1 MTIWADRI
9 GSLGTENAFKIGDD
23 IRRCEATGMTVIR
36 LNLGEPDFNSADNIN
51 GAAITEI
58 TRGNS
63 HYTDPQG
70 ILPLRESIAR
80 QVSESRGVSVS
91 PEQIVVTTGA
101 KPSIAYT
108 IMAYV
113 NPGDEV
119 IYPSPGFPIYES
131 WITYMG
137 GKPVPLHLDEA
148 KDFRFDADDLERLIT
163 ERTKVLIINSPSNPT
178 GGVLSDGDI
187 RDIARVITDR
197 ADPSLRIYS
206 DEVYEDI
213 IFDGQSHRSVLS
225 IPEMTGKTI
234 MVGGHSKTY
243 AMTGWRLGYSVLP
256 TREEA
261 LIFRQFNINIIS
273 CTPPFIQ
280 EAGRAAIE
288 NGENRGI
295 ISSMVKE
302 FEARRDMAIAGL
314 NDIAG
319 IRCTRPEG
327 AFYAFPNIGGICDS
341 LGVTAAYEEL
351 SPEIRQHT
359 SPATLFQMFLL
370 YHHGVATLD
379 RRSFGVIGSEGK
391 HYLRLSLAT
400 DMASLRKGIDGIAEA
415 STDREGFH
423 RFIDAGKHLS

>member
-36 LNLGEPDFNSADNIN
+36 LNLGEPDFNSAANIN

-70 ILPLRESIAR
+70 MLPLRESIAR

-178 GGVLSDGDI
+178 GGVLSDEDI

-197 ADPSLRIYS
+197 ADPSIRIYS

-213 IFDGQSHRSVLS
+213 IFDGRSHRSILS

-302 FEARRDMAIAGL
+302 FEARRDMAIERL

-319 IRCTRPEG
+319 IRCARPQG
-327 AFYAFPNIGGICDS
+327 AFYAFPNIGGICES
-341 LGVTAAYEEL
+341 LGITEAYEEL

-359 SPATLFQMFLL
+359 SPATLFQIFLL

-400 DMASLRKGIDGIAEA
+400 DMASLREGIDRIARA
-415 STDREGFH
+415 STDREGF
-423 RFIDAGKHLS
+423 RGFIDGGGPLS